1 MLRFP
6 KWLLILIAAVI
17 FGGAL
22 SAFPNLL
29 TREQAESLP
38 TWLPR
43 DQINLGLDLQGGAHL
58 LLEVDVAAVMDEQ
71 LKDLRSGI
79 ARTLRD
85 DGVRRFSRPR
95 IVDGAIV
102 VRITNA
108 EDVAPARSALR
119 GLATQVNTGIGLQ
132 PDLEVTEI
140 DDQTLELRYTEV
152 AVNDRRSQVVR
163 QSLEIVRR
171 RIDEV
176 GTREPTIQ
184 RQGEDRILLQLPG
197 VDDPE
202 RIKRLLGTTAQMN
215 FHLACSESS
224 VPDAMAGRVPPRCM
238 LSRDASE
245 VFSDGS
251 PRMHLLERREMLSG
265 ESLVNAQPGT
275 DGRTGEPVVTFR
287 LDTAG
292 AKRFGDVTTDNVGR
306 IFAIVLDDEVISA
319 PQIREPI
326 LGGSGQISGNFT
338 FQSAND
344 LALLIRAGALPAP
357 LTILEER
364 TVGPGLGADSIAAGR
379 VASIIGL
386 SLVVVFMIAVY
397 GLFGIM
403 ANVALLV
410 NMLLIASVLS
420 VLQATLT
427 LPGIAGI
434 VLTIG
439 MAVDAN
445 VLIFE
450 RIREEVRNGRTPISA
465 VDAGYARAITTIID
479 ANVTTLIAAVLL
491 FQFGSGPIRG
501 FAVTLSIG
509 IIASMFSAIMLT
521 RLMVVTWLR
530 RTRPSTITI

>member
-1 MLRFP
+1 MTYFARW
-6 KWLLILIAAVI
+6 KVVLILAICA
-17 FGGAL
+17 FGIL
-22 SAFPNLL
+22 YTSPNFVS
-29 TREQAESLP
+29 RQATESMP
-38 TWLPR
+38 TWLPNK
-43 DQINLGLDLQGGAHL
+43 QISLGLDLQGGSYL
-58 LLEVDVAAVMDEQ
+58 LLEVEIAEVVKELLETQIDLVRDVLREARIRYRDLGVAGEAGTVTILDAGREGEALDLIRDIDPDFAVEQ
-71 LKDLRSGI
+71 AEGS
-79 ARTLRD
+79 
-85 DGVRRFSRPR
+85 
-95 IVDGAIV
+95 
-102 VRITNA
+102 RITFRFTEEA
-108 EDVAPARSALR
+108 ISERRASA
-119 GLATQVNTGIGLQ
+119 I
-132 PDLEVTEI
+132 E
-140 DDQTLELRYTEV
+140 
-152 AVNDRRSQVVR
+152 
-163 QSLEIVRR
+163 QSIEIVRR
-171 RIDEV
+171 RIDETGV
-176 GTREPTIQ
+176 REPTIQ

-202 RIKRLLGTTAQMN
+202 RIKRLLGTTAKMT
-215 FHLACSESS
+215 FHLACQEGS
-224 VPDAMAGRVPPRCM
+224 VTDAMAGRVPPRCR
-238 LSRDASE
+238 LARDASE
-245 VFSDGS
+245 VFTDGS
-251 PRMHLLERREMLSG
+251 PRMHLLQKRVMMSG

-287 LDTAG
+287 LDAAG

-306 IFAIVLDDEVISA
+306 VFAIVLDNEVISA

-344 LALLIRAGALPAP
+344 LALLIRAGSLPAP

-379 VASIIGL
+379 FASIIGL
-386 SLVVVFMIAVY
+386 TLVVVFMIAAY

-530 RTRPSTITI
+530 RTRPNTITI

>member
-1 MLRFP
+1 MTYFARW
-6 KWLLILIAAVI
+6 KVVLILAICA
-17 FGGAL
+17 FGIL
-22 SAFPNLL
+22 YTSPNFVS
-29 TREQAESLP
+29 RQAAESMP
-38 TWLPR
+38 TWLPHK
-43 DQINLGLDLQGGAHL
+43 QISLGLDLQGGAYL
-58 LLEVDVAAVMDEQ
+58 LLEVEMAEVFDKLLVTQIDQVRGVLREARIRYGNLGTAGGAGTVTIRDPGRVDEAFGLIGDIDSSFSVERGEGDRLTFRLTEESMLERRLSAVEQ
-71 LKDLRSGI
+71 SI
-79 ARTLRD
+79 
-85 DGVRRFSRPR
+85 
-95 IVDGAIV
+95 
-102 VRITNA
+102 
-108 EDVAPARSALR
+108 
-119 GLATQVNTGIGLQ
+119 
-132 PDLEVTEI
+132 
-140 DDQTLELRYTEV
+140 
-152 AVNDRRSQVVR
+152 
-163 QSLEIVRR
+163 EIVRR
-171 RIDEV
+171 RVDETGV
-176 GTREPTIQ
+176 REPTIQ

-251 PRMHLLERREMLSG
+251 PRMHLLEKREMLSG

-509 IIASMFSAIMLT
+509 IVASMFSAIMLT